1 MKKVVYP
8 HQYMDE
14 SKKFNETSLPKKE
27 SFYCYLNVA
36 DIKYSDCNHA
46 KRVCKDFEIICILKL
61 MHYYWL
67 MFLNTSEK
75 FVEEFMN

>member
-27 SFYCYLNVA
+27 SFYCHLNVA

-46 KRVCKDFEIICILKL
+46 KRVCKDFEITCILKL
-61 MHYYWL
+61 MHYY
-67 MFLNTSEK
+67 
-75 FVEEFMN
+75 